1 MIWMKMIA
9 TLMIMRLLLHAIDPL
24 SLEHLALLVTYK
36 LQADG
41 KGFGHLHIFVTR
53 LTVFI
58 QCSTQKKF

>member
-1 MIWMKMIA
+1 MVNFSAHLAI
-9 TLMIMRLLLHAIDPL
+9 LLNILEASKAP

-53 LTVFI
+53 FTVLI
-58 QCSTQKKF
+58 QCSTHKKF